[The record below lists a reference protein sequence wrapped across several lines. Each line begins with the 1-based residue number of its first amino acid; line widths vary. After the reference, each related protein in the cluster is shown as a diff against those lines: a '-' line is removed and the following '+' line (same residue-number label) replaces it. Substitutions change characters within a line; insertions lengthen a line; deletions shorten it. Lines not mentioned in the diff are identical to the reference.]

1 MRDALRI
8 LGDVSAAPSGLFC
21 IGNLLQG
28 EAMKIQLA
36 RLYRGGRFY
45 GFGIAVNGQLLDGLT
60 SVVINTDTGGTPTA
74 TAVFNLNKDSAEN
87 QVVINLED
95 AAVRMGFDGQPSNK
109 TVKAIKKAA
118 DEGAKRGYR
127 NTVNKLTKQGQ

>member
-1 MRDALRI
+1 MGDALRI
-8 LGDVSAAPSGLFC
+8 LGDVSATPSGLFC
-21 IGNLLQG
+21 ITYQLQG

-36 RLYRGGRFY
+36 RLYRGDRFC

-60 SVVINTDTGGTPTA
+60 SVVINTDTGGTPAA

-87 QVVINLED
+87 QVVINLEYVVD
-95 AAVRMGFDGQPSNK
+95 RMGVDGQLSTE
-109 TVKAIKKAA
+109 TVEAIKKAA

-127 NTVNKLTKQGQ
+127 NAVSQLTKQGQ

>member
-1 MRDALRI
+1 
-8 LGDVSAAPSGLFC
+8 
-21 IGNLLQG
+21 
-28 EAMKIQLA
+28 MKIQLA

-109 TVKAIKKAA
+109 KVEAIKKAA

-127 NTVNKLTKQGQ
+127 NAVNKLVSGKRP